1 MELTMI
7 DVGEELKR
15 MAKEFGIPEKEVAT
29 NWRNAVRS
37 AWGDSIFKKHIYDTR
52 SYLVTNTNPR
62 SMKRYPKVRKV
73 RCAICGDEFGK
84 ADTELDHIDSEVKM
98 TEVSQANDF
107 IRTIF
112 FTSPDKLQ
120 IVCKDKKK
128 KINKKNV
135 LVSFG
140 CHGIKTYSERYGV
153 SFEEALLAKH
163 IIHICKDDKL
173 TLDKLKCLGVRP
185 SDIPNTKVGKKKL
198 LTELMSITEDRYVH
212 TVKE

>member
-1 MELTMI
+1 MVLIMI
-7 DVGEELKR
+7 DVNKELAR
-15 MAKEFGIPEKEVAT
+15 MAKEFGLTDKQVAT
-29 NWRNAVRS
+29 NWRDAVRS

-52 SYLVTNTNPR
+52 SYLVANTNPR
-62 SMKRYPKVRKV
+62 SVKRYPKVRKV

-98 TEVSQANDF
+98 TEISQANDF

-128 KINKKNV
+128 KVNKKNV

-140 CHGIKTYSERYGV
+140 CHGIKTYSERYKV
-153 SFEEALLAKH
+153 SFEEALLTKH
-163 IIHICKDDKL
+163 IIHICKDDEL
-173 TLDKLKCLGVRP
+173 VLDKLQSLGVEL
-185 SDIPNTKVGKKKL
+185 SDVPKTKVGKRDL
-198 LTELMSITEDRYVH
+198 LTKLMEVTDERDVH
-212 TVKE
+212 TIHG

>member
-1 MELTMI
+1 
-7 DVGEELKR
+7 
-15 MAKEFGIPEKEVAT
+15 MAKEFGIEEKAIAT
-29 NWRNAVRS
+29 NWRSAVRS

-52 SYLVTNTNPR
+52 SYLVANTNHR

-98 TEVSQANDF
+98 TDLAQANDF

-128 KINKKNV
+128 KVNKKNV
-135 LVSFG
+135 LASFG

-173 TLDKLKCLGVRP
+173 TLDKLKCLGVKP
-185 SDIPNTKVGKKKL
+185 SDIPNTKAGKKKL
-198 LTELMSITEDRYVH
+198 LTELMVLTDDRDVH
-212 TVKE
+212 TIKD

>member
-1 MELTMI
+1 
-7 DVGEELKR
+7 

-73 RCAICGDEFGK
+73 KCAICGDEFGK

-112 FTSPDKLQ
+112 FVDVNHIQPP
-120 IVCKDKKK
+120 
-128 KINKKNV
+128 
-135 LVSFG
+135 
-140 CHGIKTYSERYGV
+140 R
-153 SFEEALLAKH
+153 LLHAQH
-163 IIHICKDDKL
+163 LLGAD
-173 TLDKLKCLGVRP
+173 CLG
-185 SDIPNTKVGKKKL
+185 
-198 LTELMSITEDRYVH
+198 SIQVFQPHLFHRT
-212 TVKE
+212 